1 MSKKHQT
8 VLLQTAHATAFASPN
23 GPSVPVRVLFDNGSQ
38 LSYVTETLQ
47 RRLNLKPMK
56 IETLHLNT
64 FGHNSFKTQ
73 QCAVVSFYL
82 QGLQQHEATKLS
94 ALTSPSICSPLPS
107 AICVSS
113 YPHLQDL
120 PLADACDKPRKEVDV
135 LIGSNFYW
143 SFVTGDVVKSTDGPV
158 AVDSKLR
165 WLLSGPVDSHET
177 NDVSHA
183 RMVIS
188 GIPAN
193 PKFDEKNDVLV
204 NSLRQFWN
212 VESLGILDHS
222 AEASTASSF
231 PPKISFHNNQY
242 SVSLPHF

>member
-1 MSKKHQT
+1 
-8 VLLQTAHATAFASPN
+8 
-23 GPSVPVRVLFDNGSQ
+23 
-38 LSYVTETLQ
+38 
-47 RRLNLKPMK
+47 MK
-56 IETLHLNT
+56 NEKLHLNT
-64 FGHNSFKTQ
+64 FGHNCFKTQ

-107 AICVSS
+107 AISVSS

-120 PLADACDKPRKEVDV
+120 PLADECDKPRKEVNV

-143 SFVTGDVVKSTDGPV
+143 SFVTGDVVKSTEGPV
-158 AVDSKLR
+158 AVDR
-165 WLLSGPVDSHET
+165 DSHET

-183 RMVIS
+183 CMVIS
-188 GIPAN
+188 WIPAN
-193 PKFDEKNDVLV
+193 PIFDEKNDILV

-212 VESLGILDHS
+212 VESLGILNHS

-231 PPKISFHNNQY
+231 SPKISFHNNRY
-242 SVSLPHF
+242 SVSLPWKLDHLEIPNHLSLCESCLKGLLCKLQSSPERI